1 MDDLRILDDLFE
13 KHNDEIHFE
22 SFKRSNI
29 VWVSNENQGDY
40 NKEIIFNTRSLASPL
55 INYKDAYVLLEIE
68 VKIPYDGTDQGK
80 KSVPKLI
87 SLKRSY
93 ELVEYL
99 RISLYGVIITYE
111 SYVNRSS
118 LVNYVINNAF
128 NDPTSYRNVSKAIS
142 TGLNVTSNQFIS
154 KDTYYSPQD
163 DDDEDASDRFHYIN
177 FEIPIF
183 LKDLSEFFRKVTVLK
198 FAEFNINLKFI
209 DNMIIS
215 SREGIKTTIKSCHL
229 FVKEVELYENE
240 HIKYLKMLNDGYSKT
255 INLLECHT
263 RVFNNKM
270 SEINE
275 NFYVNNVQ
283 NFNSVYIYGILDTNK
298 EGLKYDLPSVKF
310 EKPHL
315 NIDKIEFE
323 KPIDNDIS
331 AYDELKSKSNH
342 YDNFLITYPNF
353 KNYYRIYCFNVARN
367 IRDDHNNKFMNIITN
382 METTSCTVY
391 VVLRTHGSV
400 KLNYSKENGLIV
412 YKYQKYALFINKM
425 IEIGYNF
432 LKKDLNKIKK
442 FKNPTL
448 DIDKNGIKKFKI

>member
-22 SFKRSNI
+22 LFKRSNI
-29 VWVSNENQGDY
+29 VWINNENQGDY
-40 NKEIIFNTRSLASPL
+40 NKEIIFNTRSLASLL
-55 INYKDAYVLLEIE
+55 INYKDAYILLKIE

-87 SLKRSY
+87 CLKKSF

-99 RISLYGVIITYE
+99 KISLNNVVITNE

-118 LVNYVINNAF
+118 LVNYVLNNSY
-128 NDPTSYRNVSKAIS
+128 NDPTSYRNISKAIP
-142 TGLNVTSNQFIS
+142 TGLNITDNQFIT

-163 DDDEDASDRFHYIN
+163 DDEDTTNKFYYIN

-183 LKDLSEFFRKVTVLK
+183 LKDISEFFRKVTVLL

-215 SREGIKTTIKSCHL
+215 SRENIEMTIKSCYL
-229 FVKEVELYENE
+229 FVKEVKLHEND
-240 HIKYLKMLNDGYSKT
+240 HIKYLKMLNDGYTKS
-255 INLLECHT
+255 INFLECHT
-263 RVFNNKM
+263 RIFNDKM

-275 NFYVNNVQ
+275 NFYINNVQ
-283 NFNSVYIYGILDTNK
+283 NCDSVYMYGILNTNK
-298 EGLKYDLPSVKF
+298 EGLKYDLPNVKF

-315 NIDKIEFE
+315 NIDNIEFE

-331 AYDELKSKSNH
+331 AYDELKSKSNY

-353 KNYYRIYCFNVARN
+353 KNYNRIYCFNISRN
-367 IRDDHNNKFMNIITN
+367 IRDDHNNKFINIITN
-382 METTSCTVY
+382 METTSCTIY
-391 VVLRTHGSV
+391 IVLKHIAV
-400 KLNYSKENGLIV
+400 LN
-412 YKYQKYALFINKM
+412 
-425 IEIGYNF
+425 
-432 LKKDLNKIKK
+432 
-442 FKNPTL
+442 
-448 DIDKNGIKKFKI
+448 